1 VPDSVDLREVQA
13 LLESLPGVARVH
25 DLHVWAMGTS
35 QIALTA
41 HLVMPDGPGDD
52 AFLES
57 ATGQLHER
65 FEIEHVTLQ
74 TMRTPFTQPCAAAP
88 TAASR
93 AAFERDQHAGAAP
106 RV

>member
-1 VPDSVDLREVQA
+1 
-13 LLESLPGVARVH
+13 
-25 DLHVWAMGTS
+25 MGTS

-41 HLVMPDGPGDD
+41 HLVVPDGPGDD

-57 ATGQLHER
+57 ATDQLHER

-74 TMRTPFTQPCAAAP
+74 AMRSPFSRPCAPPSTVVPSAAL
-88 TAASR
+88 A
-93 AAFERDQHAGAAP
+93 RDQGADLEP